1 MCDIS
6 SKIALAKESIIL
18 IDDYVDEQT
27 LTVLE
32 HKPAEVPVLVCSK
45 NKLFTKPS
53 MIRRRRDF
61 NAGFDF
67 IETNIFKD
75 RYILVDDT
83 HLYMMARSLRYNRK
97 RCFAYIKV
105 YDIEIIQKIRKDLDI
120 CKGRTKKEYRHF

>member
-1 MCDIS
+1 
-6 SKIALAKESIIL
+6 
-18 IDDYVDEQT
+18 
-27 LTVLE
+27 
-32 HKPAEVPVLVCSK
+32 
-45 NKLFTKPS
+45 

-83 HLYMMARSLRYNRK
+83 HLYMMARSLRYNQK

>member
-83 HLYMMARSLRYNRK
+83 HLYMMARSLRYNQK